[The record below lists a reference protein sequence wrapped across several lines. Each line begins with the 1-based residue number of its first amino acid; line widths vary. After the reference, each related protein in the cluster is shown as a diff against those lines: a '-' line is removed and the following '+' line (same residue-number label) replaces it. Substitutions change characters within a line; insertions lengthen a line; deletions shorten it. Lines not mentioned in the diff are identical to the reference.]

1 MKVCVH
7 YPNLKRSDSFEGARL
22 RKTLKGACESMGV
35 TWEDEPSSS
44 TDIAHFLS
52 PLDEPL
58 LVKCKEKGIKTI
70 LSCFYCENDPIA
82 SFLEKKKGVKEVPQN
97 AVRMMNEA
105 DVVLV
110 PTEEFAS
117 KARQIGASGRIVV
130 MPPGVNLARFSS
142 KSVESDIFPRY
153 FRVPQERKFAVCLG
167 SYDDKKAMSS
177 LIKLATLTP
186 KMYFYFFGTKKTPL
200 LRFTLSSLQKK
211 APKNLVYQPIVQD
224 DVYRSALMHCCCYLL
239 LDDEHSDQMGLLD
252 AFASGAEVVAIGDQ
266 KVNPVLKNGENCLLF
281 RNEEGASKAL
291 SRLYLEKDKA
301 IIMAGY
307 GIAESCALPV
317 FAKQLF
323 LVYEETLQKESV

>member
-7 YPNLKRSDSFEGARL
+7 YPNLKRSQSFEGARL

-52 PLDEPL
+52 PLDEPVL
-58 LVKCKEKGIKTI
+58 NKCKEKGIKTI
-70 LSCFYCENDPIA
+70 LSCFYCENDPVA
-82 SFLEKKKGVKEVPQN
+82 SFLREKNGVKEVPQK

-110 PTEEFAS
+110 PTEEFAA

-142 KSVESDIFPRY
+142 KSVESEIFPRY
-153 FRVPQERKFAVCLG
+153 FRIPQERRFAICIG
-167 SYDDKKAMSS
+167 SYEDKKTLTS
-177 LIKLATLTP
+177 LSKLAYMMP
-186 KMYFYFFGTKKTPL
+186 QMVFYFFGTKKGSPFRFGTAS
-200 LRFTLSSLQKK
+200 LRRKS
-211 APKNLVYQPIVQD
+211 PKNVVYQPIVED

-252 AFASGAEVVAIGDQ
+252 AFAAGAEVVAIGDQ

-307 GIAESCALPV
+307 GIAESCALPE
-317 FAKQLF
+317 FAKKLF